1 MRNSGPIEDPGAFR
15 MPQSDTP
22 PAPAVE
28 RIATLDLVRG
38 LAVLGI
44 LAVNAGGFAA
54 TLSAYG
60 SPGLWPFPDTG
71 ASAAAPL
78 AAAASSTTFL
88 AAWSA
93 ACCSPPP
100 WPPR

>member
-1 MRNSGPIEDPGAFR
+1 MLQP
-15 MPQSDTP
+15 DTP
-22 PAPAVE
+22 AAPVVE

-60 SPGLWPFPDTG
+60 GSGLWPFPDTG
-71 ASAAAPL
+71 ASAAGPVG
-78 AAAASSTTFL
+78 
-88 AAWSA
+88 
-93 ACCSPPP
+93 
-100 WPPR
+100 R